1 MVMNRIGW
9 LAPASFT
16 DAQLP
21 GNKIPEAEKKDYASR
36 IRSFG
41 ASGKRSKEQQAA
53 ARAEAKQMQDKL
65 PESAIEVWTD
75 GSRIGKTAP
84 GPSGAGA
91 IIKKRGAILA
101 ELTYYLGE
109 STNQAAELWAI
120 GGALE
125 TLQETG
131 TKGEEIHIFTD
142 SQFSIDCLT
151 GKYFSAEHYHRISK
165 TKKLARNIN
174 STVFYHHVAGHAGI
188 KDNDHADKLANA
200 GSFYSQQHATGIGL
214 NLDNILE
221 HYTFNYLR
229 LDGIT

>member
-1 MVMNRIGW
+1 MNRIGK

-16 DAQLP
+16 DKQLP

-36 IRSFG
+36 VRTFG

-53 ARAEAKQMQDKL
+53 ARADAKRLQAKL

-91 IIKKRGAILA
+91 IIKRKGAVTT

-131 TKGEEIHIFTD
+131 ANGEEIHIFTD
-142 SQFSIDCLT
+142 SQFAIDCLT

-165 TKKLARNIN
+165 TKKLARATD

-188 KDNDHADKLANA
+188 KDNDHADKLANE
-200 GSFYSQQHATGIGL
+200 GSLYSKQNATGIGL